1 VLATLR
7 NVEDQLSNAVAL
19 EGDINTLASIAGVL
33 EEVDHSLRGPAG
45 LRCLLSE
52 ATTTDAIAVR
62 SDRIGGQIAAL
73 ESLLDSGCWR
83 VGPDHQEKVNATL
96 VRLKDV
102 WWALDRDRLA
112 SARDV
117 ADLLSEQVG
126 TANLDAWWAI
136 RVGLAALNRLEV
148 RGRDSAGLHLL
159 ISGHDLDL
167 TAPDVLGLLGGRADD
182 GLFTSR
188 AVRITPEWVSLVYK
202 AAAVIGELGDN
213 VNVLRS
219 AIRSDRLLARALASP
234 NACIAVIG
242 HTRWASVGTIS
253 EPNAHPLNSD
263 EPGRSA
269 APYVVAALNGD
280 IDNYA
285 ALEEAEALALPP
297 EITTDAKILP
307 TMISRRLGEGL
318 RMDQAFR
325 STVLRCEGSVAVAA
339 VSALSPEALHLAV
352 NGSGQS
358 LYIGLAGD
366 AYVVASEP
374 YGLVEETSHYLRMD
388 GESTQGQVVV
398 LRRDRAGTLA
408 GMTRS
413 KYTGAPLPID
423 GREIVSAEITTR
435 DIDRR
440 GFPHFLLK
448 ELTDA
453 PGSFRKTLRGRIAA
467 GASGRHRVQLGEDI
481 IPPALAEALALGAIK
496 RIFVIGQG
504 TAAVAGQAVAAALV
518 RCLGDMTVTA
528 VPATELSGY
537 GLTEDM
543 SDTLVVAISQ
553 SGTTTDTNRTVDL
566 VRTRGGCVLA
576 MANRRNSDLVS
587 KAHGVIYTSDGRDIE
602 LSVASTKAFY
612 AQVAAGWVLAAGLA
626 HASGYDDSAA
636 HTDVDPVLAALRE
649 LPRAMEQVLAAS
661 GEISRIAAEVAP
673 RHRYWAVVGSGR
685 ERITAAEVRIKLS
698 ELCYRAVAS
707 DTTEDKKHIDLSSEP
722 LILTC
727 AAGISGPMADDAA
740 KEVAIFMAH
749 RATPVVITTKAA
761 AARFRTLGQYVITVP
776 ETDPALAFVLSA
788 MAGHLFSY
796 YAARSID
803 DSAQPLRAA
812 RAVVAG
818 VMAGPDND
826 LLHRVAFQLTRETR
840 QFEIGLNNG
849 MYNGN
854 LKAATAVRLS
864 LLLRYATGVLPIE
877 AHEQEHGRVAT
888 PRSVLAD
895 LLACLDTAIGELT
908 RPIDAVKHQAKTVTV
923 GTSRSEEALLS
934 VPLVKAV
941 LAAGAAPDALGYR
954 ALRTLGALDEAV
966 AETLGYT
973 RYRID
978 PAAAGGPT
986 IAVIEQSGIAR
997 TLESR
1002 TTRHPRLR
1010 GTKSRVAAEREVTVA
1025 VGGRDSRTIIVVPE
1039 VKEGRTVGITLM
1051 HVRFQDVLSA
1061 EAAERV
1067 LSHYRNR
1074 YSALDDAVTELEAFD
1089 DSHLARVGVVDL
1101 LTEPVTTLAK
1111 RWWNL
1116 PLPPDTAAA

>member
-19 EGDINTLASIAGVL
+19 EGDIDTLTSIAGVL
-33 EEVDHSLRGPAG
+33 EEVDRSLRGPAG

-83 VGPDHQEKVNATL
+83 VGTDRQEKVNATL
-96 VRLKDV
+96 VRLKDA

-112 SARDV
+112 CARDV
-117 ADLLSEQVG
+117 ADLLSDHDG

-136 RVGLAALNRLEV
+136 RVALAALNRLEV

-159 ISGHDLDL
+159 ISRHDLDL
-167 TAPDVLGLLGGRADD
+167 TAPDVVALIGSRADD
-182 GLFTSR
+182 HLFTSR
-188 AVRITPEWVSLVYK
+188 AVRITPECLSVVYK
-202 AAAVIGELGDN
+202 SAAVIGKLGDN
-213 VNVLRS
+213 VRALRS

-234 NACIAVIG
+234 NASLAVIG

-263 EPGRSA
+263 ELGQSA
-269 APYVVAALNGD
+269 TPYVVAALNGD

-285 ALEEAEALALPP
+285 ALQEVEALALPP
-297 EITTDAKILP
+297 EITTDAKIIP
-307 TMISRRLGEGL
+307 TMISRHLSEGL
-318 RMDQAFR
+318 SMNQAFR
-325 STVLRCEGSVAVAA
+325 STVLRFEGSVAVAA
-339 VSALSPEALHLAV
+339 VSAPTSDALHLAL

-388 GESTQGQVVV
+388 GESTQGQIVV

-408 GMTRS
+408 GMSRS
-413 KYTGAPLPID
+413 KYTGTPLPID
-423 GREIVSAEITTR
+423 EREIVSAEITTR

-440 GFPHFLLK
+440 SFPHFLLK

-453 PGSFRKTLRGRIAA
+453 PGSFRKTLRGRIHT
-467 GASGRHRVQLGEDI
+467 GASGRLRVLLGEDI
-481 IPPALAEALALGAIK
+481 IPAALARALALGVINK
-496 RIFVIGQG
+496 VFVIGQG
-504 TAAVAGQAVAAALV
+504 TAAVAGQAVAAALA
-518 RCLGDMTVTA
+518 RCLHDMTVTA
-528 VPATELSGY
+528 LPASELSGY
-537 GLTEDM
+537 GLADDM

-566 VRTRGGCVLA
+566 VRTRGAWVVA
-576 MANRRNSDLVS
+576 VVNRRNSDLVS
-587 KAHGVIYTSDGRDIE
+587 KAHGVMYTSDGRDIE

-626 HASGYDDSAA
+626 HASGHDDRAA
-636 HTDVDPVLAALRE
+636 LSDVDRVLAALRE
-649 LPRAMEQVLAAS
+649 LPHAMEQVLAAS

-707 DTTEDKKHIDLSSEP
+707 DATEDKKHIDLSSEP

-727 AAGISGPMADDAA
+727 AAGISGPMADDVA

-749 RATPVVITTKAA
+749 RATPVVITTKSA
-761 AARFRTLGQYVITVP
+761 AARFRSLGQYVITVP
-776 ETDPALAFVLSA
+776 ETAPALAFVLSA

-803 DSAQPLRAA
+803 ASAQPLRAA

-818 VMAGPDND
+818 VMAGSDND
-826 LLHRVAFQLTRETR
+826 LLHRVAFELARETR
-840 QFEIGLNNG
+840 QFEIDLSNG

-877 AHEQEHGRVAT
+877 AYEQEHGRVAT
-888 PRSVLAD
+888 PRAVLAD
-895 LLACLDTAIGELT
+895 LLACLDTAIGELS

-923 GTSRSEEALLS
+923 GTSRSQEALLT
-934 VPLVKAV
+934 VPLAKAV

-954 ALRTLGALDEAV
+954 ALRTLAALDEAV

-978 PAAAGGPT
+978 PAAAEGPT
-986 IAVIEQSGIAR
+986 IAVIDRAGIAR
-997 TLESR
+997 TLTSR
-1002 TTRHPRLR
+1002 TTRDPRLR
-1010 GTKSRVAAEREVTVA
+1010 GTKSRAAAEREVTVA
-1025 VGGRDSRTIIVVPE
+1025 VGGADSRTIVLVPE
-1039 VKEGRTVGITLM
+1039 VKDGRTVGITLM
-1051 HVRFQDVLSA
+1051 HVRFHDVLSA
-1061 EAAERV
+1061 QAAKRV

-1074 YSALDDAVTELEAFD
+1074 YSALVDAVTELDAFD
-1089 DSHLARVGVVDL
+1089 DSHLAGEAIVDL
-1101 LTEPVTTLAK
+1101 LTEPVPTLAK
-1111 RWWNL
+1111 RWWNQ